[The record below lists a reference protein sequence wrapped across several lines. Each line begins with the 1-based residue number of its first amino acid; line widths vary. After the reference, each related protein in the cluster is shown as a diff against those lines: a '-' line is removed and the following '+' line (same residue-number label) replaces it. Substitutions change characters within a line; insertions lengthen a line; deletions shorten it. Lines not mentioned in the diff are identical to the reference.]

1 MMQLEELMNKHY
13 KKLNENDFHI
23 LKYILNHQDT
33 CYKLGINELAK
44 KCNVSR
50 TSILRLS
57 QKLDFS
63 GYSEFRVFLKWEA
76 EKRAEERD
84 ECRSFEGLMRDMEA
98 SMKYLKNTDMR
109 KMCKLIDEA
118 DRIFV
123 YGSGTAQT
131 SCACELQRM
140 FIPRHRYL
148 MVIKDQIEFEMMM
161 SDFTDQD
168 LIIIISLSGETP
180 SLIPQAQT
188 LSAKGIPFISLT
200 NLKNNLLAQLTPY
213 NLYATSQ
220 PVTISSHTELTAF
233 APFFL
238 VGEALF
244 RSYIDYTEE
253 KNRTEK
259 NHV

>member
-1 MMQLEELMNKHY
+1 MQLEELMNKHY

-23 LKYILNHQDT
+23 LKYILNHQGT

-76 EKRAEERD
+76 EKQEEERED
-84 ECRSFEGLMRDMEA
+84 CRSFESLMRDME
-98 SMKYLKNTDMR
+98 SSIKYLKNTDMR
-109 KMCKLIDEA
+109 NICKLIDEA

-131 SCACELQRM
+131 SCALELQRM
-140 FIPRHRYL
+140 FISQHRYL
-148 MVIKDQIEFEMMM
+148 TVIRDQIEFELMLPDL
-161 SDFTDQD
+161 STDD

-188 LSAKGIPFISLT
+188 LSARGIPFISLT

-220 PVTISSHTELTAF
+220 AVTVYPKTELLAF

-244 RSYIDYTEE
+244 RSYVDYAEE
-253 KNRTEK
+253 KK
-259 NHV
+259 IQ

>member
-1 MMQLEELMNKHY
+1 MQLEELMNKYY

-23 LKYILNHQDT
+23 LKYILNHKDS
-33 CYKLGINELAK
+33 CYKLGIHDLAQ

-57 QKLDFS
+57 QKLEFS

-76 EKRAEERD
+76 EKWGD
-84 ECRSFEGLMRDMEA
+84 QQKVSNSFAGLMRDMEA
-98 SMKYLKNTDMR
+98 SLKYLKNTDMQNI
-109 KMCKLIDEA
+109 CKLIDEA

-131 SCACELQRM
+131 SCANELQRM
-140 FIPRHRYL
+140 FVARHRYL
-148 MVIKDQIEFEMMM
+148 TVIKDKIEFDLMVP
-161 SDFTDQD
+161 DFKNSD

-188 LSAKGIPFISLT
+188 LSAKGIPFISVT
-200 NLKNNLLAQLTPY
+200 NLKNNFLAQLTPY
-213 NLYATSQ
+213 NLYATSRA
-220 PVTISSHTELTAF
+220 VTVYQGVELTAF

-244 RSYIDYTEE
+244 RSYIDYVDQ
-253 KNRTEK
+253 KK
-259 NHV
+259 SQ

>member
-1 MMQLEELMNKHY
+1 MQLEELMNKHY
-13 KKLNENDFHI
+13 KKLNDNDFHI

-76 EKRAEERD
+76 ERQQEDPED
-84 ECRSFEGLMRDMEA
+84 CRSFESLMRDIEA
-98 SMKYLKNTDMR
+98 CMKYLKNTDMR
-109 KMCKLIDEA
+109 NMCRLIDEA

-131 SCACELQRM
+131 SVACELRRM
-140 FIPRHRYL
+140 FISQHRYL
-148 MVIKDQIEFEMMM
+148 TIIRDQIEF
-161 SDFTDQD
+161 DLILPDLNTDD

-180 SLIPQAQT
+180 ALIPQAQT

-220 PVTISSHTELTAF
+220 PVTVYPKTELTAF

-244 RSYIDYTEE
+244 RSYVDYAEE
-253 KNRTEK
+253 KK
-259 NHV
+259 IQ

>member
-76 EKRAEERD
+76 EKQEEERED
-84 ECRSFEGLMRDMEA
+84 CRSFESLMRDME
-98 SMKYLKNTDMR
+98 SSIKYLKNTDMR
-109 KMCKLIDEA
+109 NICKLIDEA

-131 SCACELQRM
+131 SCALELQRM
-140 FIPRHRYL
+140 FISQHRYL
-148 MVIKDQIEFEMMM
+148 TVIRDQIEFELMLPDL
-161 SDFTDQD
+161 STDD

-188 LSAKGIPFISLT
+188 LSARGIPFISLT

-220 PVTISSHTELTAF
+220 AVTVYPKTELIAF

-244 RSYIDYTEE
+244 RSYVDYAEE
-253 KNRTEK
+253 KK
-259 NHV
+259 IQ

>member
-1 MMQLEELMNKHY
+1 MQLEELMNKHY

-23 LKYILNHQDT
+23 LKYILNHQDN

-76 EKRAEERD
+76 EKQEEERED
-84 ECRSFEGLMRDMEA
+84 CRSFESLMRDME
-98 SMKYLKNTDMR
+98 SSIKYLKNTDMR
-109 KMCKLIDEA
+109 NICKLIDEA

-131 SCACELQRM
+131 SCAYELQRM
-140 FIPRHRYL
+140 FIAQHRYL
-148 MVIKDQIEFEMMM
+148 TVIRDQIEFELMLPDL
-161 SDFTDQD
+161 STDD

-220 PVTISSHTELTAF
+220 TVTVYPKTELTAF

-244 RSYIDYTEE
+244 RSYVDYAEE
-253 KNRTEK
+253 KKTQ
-259 NHV
+259 

>member
-1 MMQLEELMNKHY
+1 MQLEELMNKHY

-23 LKYILNHQDT
+23 LKYILNHQGT

-76 EKRAEERD
+76 EKQEEERED
-84 ECRSFEGLMRDMEA
+84 CRSFESLMRDME
-98 SMKYLKNTDMR
+98 SSIKYLKNTDMR
-109 KMCKLIDEA
+109 NICKLIDEA

-131 SCACELQRM
+131 SCALELQRM
-140 FIPRHRYL
+140 FISQHRYL
-148 MVIKDQIEFEMMM
+148 TVIRDQIEFELMLPDL
-161 SDFTDQD
+161 STDD

-188 LSAKGIPFISLT
+188 LSARGIPFISLT

-220 PVTISSHTELTAF
+220 AVTVYPKTELIAF

-244 RSYIDYTEE
+244 RSYVDYAEE
-253 KNRTEK
+253 KK
-259 NHV
+259 IQ

>member
-23 LKYILNHQDT
+23 LKYILNHQGT

-76 EKRAEERD
+76 EKQEEERED
-84 ECRSFEGLMRDMEA
+84 CRSFESLMRDME
-98 SMKYLKNTDMR
+98 SSIKYLKNTDMR
-109 KMCKLIDEA
+109 NICKLIDEA

-131 SCACELQRM
+131 SCALELQRM
-140 FIPRHRYL
+140 FISQHRYL
-148 MVIKDQIEFEMMM
+148 TVIRDQIEFELMLPDL
-161 SDFTDQD
+161 STDD

-188 LSAKGIPFISLT
+188 LSARGIPFISLT

-220 PVTISSHTELTAF
+220 AVTVYPKTELIAF

-244 RSYIDYTEE
+244 RSYVDYAEE
-253 KNRTEK
+253 KK
-259 NHV
+259 IQ

>member
-1 MMQLEELMNKHY
+1 VKMMQLEELMNKHY
-13 KKLNENDFHI
+13 KKLNENDFHV

-76 EKRAEERD
+76 EKREEERED
-84 ECRSFEGLMRDMEA
+84 CRSFESLMRDMEA
-98 SMKYLKNTDMR
+98 SMKYLKNTDLR
-109 KMCKLIDEA
+109 KMCQLIDEA

-131 SCACELQRM
+131 TCAYELQRM
-140 FIPRHRYL
+140 FVSQHRYL
-148 MVIKDQIEFEMMM
+148 TVIKDQI
-161 SDFTDQD
+161 DFDLMFPDFSPAD

-180 SLIPQAQT
+180 SLIPQAQS

-213 NLYATSQ
+213 NLYAPSQ
-220 PVTISSHTELTAF
+220 TVTVYPKTELTAF

-244 RSYIDYTEE
+244 RSYVDYAEE
-253 KNRTEK
+253 KK
-259 NHV
+259 NQE

>member
-23 LKYILNHQDT
+23 LKYILNHQGT

-76 EKRAEERD
+76 EKQEEERED
-84 ECRSFEGLMRDMEA
+84 CRSFESLMRDME
-98 SMKYLKNTDMR
+98 SSIKYLKNTDMR
-109 KMCKLIDEA
+109 NICKLIDEA

-131 SCACELQRM
+131 SCALELQRM
-140 FIPRHRYL
+140 FISQHRYL
-148 MVIKDQIEFEMMM
+148 TVIRDQIEFELMLPDL
-161 SDFTDQD
+161 STDD

-188 LSAKGIPFISLT
+188 LSARGIPFISLT

-220 PVTISSHTELTAF
+220 AVTVYPKTELLAF

-244 RSYIDYTEE
+244 RSYVDYAEE
-253 KNRTEK
+253 KK
-259 NHV
+259 IQ

>member
-1 MMQLEELMNKHY
+1 MQLEELMNKHY

-76 EKRAEERD
+76 EKQEEERED
-84 ECRSFEGLMRDMEA
+84 CRSFESLMRDME
-98 SMKYLKNTDMR
+98 SSIKYLKNTDMR
-109 KMCKLIDEA
+109 NICKLIDEA

-131 SCACELQRM
+131 SCALELQRM
-140 FIPRHRYL
+140 FISQHRYL
-148 MVIKDQIEFEMMM
+148 TVIRDQIEFELMLPDL
-161 SDFTDQD
+161 STDD

-188 LSAKGIPFISLT
+188 LSARGIPFISLT

-220 PVTISSHTELTAF
+220 AVTVYPKTELIAF

-244 RSYIDYTEE
+244 RSYVDYAEE
-253 KNRTEK
+253 KK
-259 NHV
+259 IQ